1 MPERISPVHHQRPDT
16 PPEDHI
22 QPPIRRV
29 TATRYVTPLREG
41 GSLPAIIEADDFG
54 TYVLKFRGAG
64 QGVGVLIAELVCG
77 EIARALGLPQ
87 PETVL
92 VHLDAALA
100 RSEPDSEIQ
109 ALIKASTGLN
119 LALDYLPGSFAFD
132 PAVGPPPD
140 AALASSL
147 VWFDAF
153 ITNVDR
159 TARNTNLLIWHK
171 QLWLI
176 DNGAALYF
184 QYNWDGYIERSR
196 GAFPQVK
203 DHVLL
208 RWATQIQAADDRA
221 LELLSPQLFEAI
233 LTAVPDEWLGTA
245 APFASP
251 AEHRAAYVTYFTNRL
266 QAPRVFV
273 QEAMR
278 AHDQLV

>member
-1 MPERISPVHHQRPDT
+1 MNDQRVGEATEDGSHMPVRA
-16 PPEDHI
+16 
-22 QPPIRRV
+22 V

-41 GSLPAIIEADDFG
+41 GSLPAIVEADDLG

-64 QGVGVLIAELVCG
+64 QGVRVLIAELICG

-87 PETVL
+87 PETVF

-100 RSEPDSEIQ
+100 RSEPDPEIQ
-109 ALIKASTGLN
+109 ALIKESAGLN

-132 PAVGPPPD
+132 PAVGPTPD
-140 AALASSL
+140 PLLASSV

-171 QLWLI
+171 KLWLI

-184 QYNWDGYIERSR
+184 QYNWKSYVERSR
-196 GAFPQVK
+196 SAFPQVK

-208 RWATQIQAADDRA
+208 PWATRIQEADALA
-221 LELLSPQLFEAI
+221 LEI
-233 LTAVPDEWLGTA
+233 LTPEVIGDIVALVPDEWLGDA
-245 APFASP
+245 AEFDSQAQQRS
-251 AEHRAAYVTYFTNRL
+251 AYVTYFENRL
-266 QAPRVFV
+266 STPRTFV
-273 QEAMR
+273 EEAIS
-278 AHDQLV
+278 AHEQLV